1 MVPTKK
7 ENLKKENK
15 TKVEAVLFQQ
25 LELQVCLVGE
35 QNLPP

>member
-1 MVPTKK
+1 MAFQMVPT
-7 ENLKKENK
+7 KKENK